1 MTYRILQVL
10 PQLDSRGG
18 GVQRGTLD
26 LAGALVKAGWQS
38 MVASAG
44 GDHVP
49 GLVRAGSLHFTL
61 PLASKNP
68 WRMWRNAAALAR
80 IIRQHDISLVHAR
93 SRAPAWSAYW
103 ACRRTGVPL
112 VTTFHGS
119 YSHQN
124 RLKRRYNA
132 VMTFG
137 QRVIAISGY
146 ICDHIQ
152 QIYGTHPAKIRVI
165 QRGVNLDQ
173 FDPAKVTARRMVQL
187 AKDWRLP
194 DGAPVIM
201 LPGRL
206 TRWKGQLLLL
216 EALAQL
222 NRPDLC
228 CVLVGD
234 DEGRSA
240 YRQEV
245 MAQLTAL
252 GLSEQVKLVGRCQ
265 DMPAAYRLADVVVVP
280 SLDPEAF
287 GRTMAEGMA
296 MGCMVVAS
304 DHGAAPEV
312 LGHGQYG
319 WLFPPGDAPAMAEAM
334 AKALSL
340 STADR
345 VKMAGVNQAFVAKHF
360 GLTQMAA
367 QTMAVY
373 EELINPLASL
383 QKAA

>member
-68 WRMWRNAAALAR
+68 WRIWRNAAALAR
-80 IIRQHDISLVHAR
+80 LIRQHDIALVHAR

-146 ICDHIQ
+146 IRDHIQ

-173 FDPAKVTARRMVQL
+173 FDPAKVTAGRMVQL
-187 AKDWRLP
+187 TKDWRLP

-296 MGCMVVAS
+296 MGCMVVAA

-312 LGHGQYG
+312 LGHGQHG
-319 WLFPPGDAPAMAEAM
+319 WLFPPGDAQAMAEAM

>member
-1 MTYRILQVL
+1 
-10 PQLDSRGG
+10 
-18 GVQRGTLD
+18 
-26 LAGALVKAGWQS
+26 
-38 MVASAG
+38 
-44 GDHVP
+44 
-49 GLVRAGSLHFTL
+49 
-61 PLASKNP
+61 
-68 WRMWRNAAALAR
+68 
-80 IIRQHDISLVHAR
+80 
-93 SRAPAWSAYW
+93 
-103 ACRRTGVPL
+103 VPL

-146 ICDHIQ
+146 IRDHIQ

-173 FDPAKVTARRMVQL
+173 FDPAKVTAGRMVQL
-187 AKDWRLP
+187 TKDWRLP

-312 LGHGQYG
+312 LGHGKHG
-319 WLFPPGDAPAMAEAM
+319 WLFTPGDAQAMAEAI

-345 VKMAGVNQAFVAKHF
+345 VKMAGANQAFVAKHF

>member
-1 MTYRILQVL
+1 
-10 PQLDSRGG
+10 
-18 GVQRGTLD
+18 
-26 LAGALVKAGWQS
+26 
-38 MVASAG
+38 
-44 GDHVP
+44 
-49 GLVRAGSLHFTL
+49 
-61 PLASKNP
+61 
-68 WRMWRNAAALAR
+68 
-80 IIRQHDISLVHAR
+80 
-93 SRAPAWSAYW
+93 
-103 ACRRTGVPL
+103 
-112 VTTFHGS
+112 
-119 YSHQN
+119 
-124 RLKRRYNA
+124 
-132 VMTFG
+132 
-137 QRVIAISGY
+137 VIAISGY

-345 VKMAGVNQAFVAKHF
+345 VKMAGANQAFVAKHF

>member
-1 MTYRILQVL
+1 
-10 PQLDSRGG
+10 
-18 GVQRGTLD
+18 
-26 LAGALVKAGWQS
+26 
-38 MVASAG
+38 
-44 GDHVP
+44 VP
-49 GLVRAGSLHFTL
+49 GLVRGGSQHFTL

-80 IIRQHDISLVHAR
+80 LIRQQDISLVHAR

-119 YSHQN
+119 YNHQN

-146 ICDHIQ
+146 IRDHIQ
-152 QIYGTHPAKIRVI
+152 QIYGTNPAKIQVI
-165 QRGVNLDQ
+165 QRGSIWINSIPPRWRRGGWCSWLRIGGC
-173 FDPAKVTARRMVQL
+173 PMGARHHAAWPIDTLEGAAVAVRG
-187 AKDWRLP
+187 
-194 DGAPVIM
+194 DGATESTRPV
-201 LPGRL
+201 
-206 TRWKGQLLLL
+206 
-216 EALAQL
+216 LASWWAGM
-222 NRPDLC
+222 RGAPPI
-228 CVLVGD
+228 
-234 DEGRSA
+234 A
-240 YRQEV
+240 KEV
-245 MAQLTAL
+245 MDRIEQL
-252 GLSEQVKLVGRCQ
+252 GLSAQVKLVGRCQ

-319 WLFPPGDAPAMAEAM
+319 WLFPLAMQR
-334 AKALSL
+334 LWRL
-340 STADR
+340 
-345 VKMAGVNQAFVAKHF
+345 
-360 GLTQMAA
+360 L
-367 QTMAVY
+367 
-373 EELINPLASL
+373 
-383 QKAA
+383 

>member
-1 MTYRILQVL
+1 MSFRILQVL
-10 PQLDSRGG
+10 PRLDSSGG

-49 GLVRAGSLHFTL
+49 GLVRGGSQHFTL

-80 IIRQHDISLVHAR
+80 LIRQQDISLVHAR

-119 YSHQN
+119 YNHQN

-146 ICDHIQ
+146 IRDHIQ
-152 QIYGTHPAKIRVI
+152 QIYGTNPAKIRVI

-173 FDPAKVTARRMVQL
+173 FDPAKVATGRMVQL

-194 DGAPVIM
+194 DGAHVIM

-216 EALAQL
+216 EAMAQL
-222 NRPDLC
+222 KRPDLC
-228 CVLVGD
+228 CILVGG
-234 DEGRSA
+234 DEGRTA

-245 MAQLTAL
+245 MDRIEQL
-252 GLSEQVKLVGRCQ
+252 GLAAQVKLVGRCQ

-319 WLFPPGDAPAMAEAM
+319 WLFPPGDATALAAAIEAALGCNPAQRL
-334 AKALSL
+334 AKAK
-340 STADR
+340 T
-345 VKMAGVNQAFVAKHF
+345 NQTFVTQHF

-373 EELINPLASL
+373 QELLNPLASMP
-383 QKAA
+383 KAA